1 MAWIRGMVAY
11 RLSEYAPAVVA
22 VPRGAGSIGWSVDSH
37 FAPLN
42 RLPYPGETPFRRP
55 FDALGWQIVRFLQIV
70 TKKGRFQRLYLQKT
84 HNG

>member
-1 MAWIRGMVAY
+1 MTWIRSVVAY
-11 RLSEYAPAVVA
+11 GLSEYDPGVVA
-22 VPRGAGSIGWSVDSH
+22 VPRGAGSIGWSVDSR

-70 TKKGRFQRLYLQKT
+70 TKKRHFQWVYLQKT